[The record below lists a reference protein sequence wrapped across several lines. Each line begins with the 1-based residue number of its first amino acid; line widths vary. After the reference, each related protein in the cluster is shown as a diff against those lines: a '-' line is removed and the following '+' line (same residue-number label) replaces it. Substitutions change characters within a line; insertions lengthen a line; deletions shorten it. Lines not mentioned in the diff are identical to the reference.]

1 MNKPENDLLNSEI
14 CVINVGLQQFA
25 ESLAEQSVEV
35 VHVNWEPPAELDPEL
50 EQILEELL

>member
-1 MNKPENDLLNSEI
+1 MNRSNHELLNSELR
-14 CVINVGLQQFA
+14 VINVGLQQFA

>member
-1 MNKPENDLLNSEI
+1 MNKPKHDLLNSDL
-14 CVINVGLQQFA
+14 CVINVGLQQFV

-35 VHVNWEPPAELDPEL
+35 AHVNWVPPAELEPEL